1 MPSIRVEIPL
11 TAQGTAQAVAGATKA
26 RELGTVVD
34 VLRNRRQSS
43 LLWSRT
49 TPELQRPNA
58 MKPRAALSL
67 TLPNLAGI
75 AGFTVVHQAF
85 VLDPGAAAGWTATN
99 GLAITYGL

>member
-1 MPSIRVEIPL
+1 
-11 TAQGTAQAVAGATKA
+11 
-26 RELGTVVD
+26 
-34 VLRNRRQSS
+34 
-43 LLWSRT
+43 
-49 TPELQRPNA
+49 